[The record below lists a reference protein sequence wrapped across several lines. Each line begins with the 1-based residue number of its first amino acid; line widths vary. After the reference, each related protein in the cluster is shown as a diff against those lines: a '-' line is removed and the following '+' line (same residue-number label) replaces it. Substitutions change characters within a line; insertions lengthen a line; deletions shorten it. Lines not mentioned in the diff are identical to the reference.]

1 MRAHRLVCALT
12 FGLVAISA
20 SGAGA
25 LEVAAGC
32 DELRA
37 SAHGRTFFI
46 DPSHGDKSND
56 GSEQKPWRT
65 LAEALDPANKL
76 VSTRSYGRVG
86 DHLGPPAPIN
96 PEGPI
101 KPGDT
106 IVLMSGD
113 HGAVNASRYVNSA
126 FISVVAGPGQTP
138 LVRSLRLLASSHWLF
153 RGVKFQGIRPE
164 NDKSSPLV
172 GVQSHDWAGPSD
184 NVVFVDNS
192 FSTEDDVQGWTPEDW
207 VMRPYATGFA
217 STARC
222 TTLVNNHFY
231 NLRDAVGIGGDKSLV
246 HGNVIEDMGNDG
258 IDMTASDIVIRG
270 NVIRSGRHTPAEPLH
285 ADGIQGWTLRGA
297 TSRNVVVDS
306 NKIVNLNP
314 AEDNYLQG
322 ISIFDGKW
330 DGLTVTNNLVITNT
344 WSGITLFG
352 VANALV
358 INNTVIAA
366 RPDKYPTWLSI
377 APAKD
382 KTPSQHVLVRN
393 NLATQVLADSED
405 LAFDHNLAAKLI
417 SFRAADGA
425 LVKIVKGGAGDNNIV
440 HPGLFKTF
448 VDFDPNAE
456 KFDLRPG
463 PSSPALRAGADKGAP
478 PTDIDGRPRTTP
490 VDIGAYAR

>member
-1 MRAHRLVCALT
+1 MRAHRFVCALT

-25 LEVAAGC
+25 FEVAAGC
-32 DELRA
+32 DEPRA
-37 SAHGRTFFI
+37 SEHGRTFFV

-65 LAEALDPANKL
+65 LAEALDPMNHL
-76 VSTRSYGRVG
+76 VSTRSYGRTG
-86 DHLGPPAPIN
+86 DSLGPPAPIN
-96 PEGPI
+96 PKGPI

-113 HGAVNASRYVNSA
+113 HGAVDASRYVNSN

-164 NDKSSPLV
+164 NDKTSPLV

-192 FSTEDDVQGWTPEDW
+192 FSTGDDVSGWSPEDW
-207 VMRPYATGFA
+207 VNRPYATGFA

-222 TTLVNNHFY
+222 TTFANNHFY
-231 NLRDAVGIGGDKSLV
+231 NLRDAVSLAGDNSLV
-246 HGNVIEDMGNDG
+246 EGNVIEDMDNDG
-258 IDMTASDIVIRG
+258 VDMVASDVVIRG
-270 NVIRSGRHTPAEPLH
+270 NLIRGSRHTPAEPLH
-285 ADGIQGWTLRGA
+285 ADGIQGWTSRGA
-297 TSRNVVVDS
+297 TNRNVVVDS
-306 NKIVNLNP
+306 NKIINLNP
-314 AEDNYLQG
+314 AGDNYMQG

-358 INNTVIAA
+358 VNNTVIAT

-393 NLATQVLADSED
+393 NIAAEVKAVGDDVTV
-405 LAFDHNLAAKLI
+405 DHNLAEKRI
-417 SFRAADGA
+417 SSWPGRRRDNQDRA
-425 LVKIVKGGAGDNNIV
+425 
-440 HPGLFKTF
+440 
-448 VDFDPNAE
+448 
-456 KFDLRPG
+456 R
-463 PSSPALRAGADKGAP
+463 RR
-478 PTDIDGRPRTTP
+478 GRT
-490 VDIGAYAR
+490 